1 MKTVV
6 IALGAN
12 LDKPLQQIQAALK
25 KITDDKKIVIQK
37 TSSFYR
43 TKPVGYVNQPDFIN
57 AVFIGETKLSPM
69 ELLDYLHEIE
79 NLFGRVRTF
88 TNAPRTLD
96 LDVIDY
102 HGIVQQTPELTLPHP
117 RAVERAFVMVPM
129 AEITPHCMIHGKTS
143 QEWADSL
150 NQDGIIKI
158 QNTKNQQ

>member
-43 TKPVGYVNQPDFIN
+43 TKPVGYANQPDFIN

-117 RAVERAFVMVPM
+117 RAVERAFVMVPLG
-129 AEITPHCMIHGKTS
+129 EIAPHFMIHGKTS

-158 QNTKNQQ
+158 QGAVLD